1 MKLNIP
7 NFFNCGG
14 IYDFMKYIITESQY
28 RTALMEQLSTTFR
41 RRLDFDRMEDDMKS
55 IIEDELLPC
64 EFGSAGDFVS
74 EACDLLAYRYI
85 EDYNIPRGKESD
97 NLYHFLVDLFGK
109 QLVKIYN
116 KQCS

>member
-1 MKLNIP
+1 
-7 NFFNCGG
+7 
-14 IYDFMKYIITESQY
+14 
-28 RTALMEQLSTTFR
+28 MEQLSTTFR

-55 IIEDELLPC
+55 IIEDELLPW

-97 NLYHFLVDLFGK
+97 NLYNFLVDLFGK

-116 KQCS
+116 KKCS

>member
-1 MKLNIP
+1 
-7 NFFNCGG
+7 
-14 IYDFMKYIITESQY
+14 MKYIITESQY
-28 RTALMEQLSTTFR
+28 KTALMEQLSTTFR

>member
-1 MKLNIP
+1 
-7 NFFNCGG
+7 
-14 IYDFMKYIITESQY
+14 MKYIITESQY
-28 RTALMEQLSTTFR
+28 KTALMEQLSTTFR

-64 EFGSAGDFVS
+64 EFGSAVDFVS

-97 NLYHFLVDLFGK
+97 SLYNFLVDLFGK

-116 KQCS
+116 KKCS

>member
-1 MKLNIP
+1 
-7 NFFNCGG
+7 
-14 IYDFMKYIITESQY
+14 MKYIITESQY
-28 RTALMEQLSTTFR
+28 KTALMEQLSTTFR

-97 NLYHFLVDLFGK
+97 SLYNFLVDLFGK

-116 KQCS
+116 KKCS

>member
-1 MKLNIP
+1 
-7 NFFNCGG
+7 
-14 IYDFMKYIITESQY
+14 
-28 RTALMEQLSTTFR
+28 MEQLSTTFR

-55 IIEDELLPC
+55 IIEDELIPC

>member
-1 MKLNIP
+1 
-7 NFFNCGG
+7 
-14 IYDFMKYIITESQY
+14 
-28 RTALMEQLSTTFR
+28 MEQLSTTFR

-97 NLYHFLVDLFGK
+97 SLYNFLVDLFGK

-116 KQCS
+116 KKCS

>member
-1 MKLNIP
+1 
-7 NFFNCGG
+7 
-14 IYDFMKYIITESQY
+14 MKYVITESQY

-97 NLYHFLVDLFGK
+97 NLYNFLVDLFGK

-116 KQCS
+116 KKCS

>member
-1 MKLNIP
+1 
-7 NFFNCGG
+7 
-14 IYDFMKYIITESQY
+14 MKYIITESQY
-28 RTALMEQLSTTFR
+28 KTALMEQLSTTFR

-97 NLYHFLVDLFGK
+97 NLYNFLVDLFGK

-116 KQCS
+116 KKCS

>member
-1 MKLNIP
+1 
-7 NFFNCGG
+7 
-14 IYDFMKYIITESQY
+14 
-28 RTALMEQLSTTFR
+28 MEQLSTTFR

-97 NLYHFLVDLFGK
+97 NLYNFLVDLFGK

-116 KQCS
+116 KKCS

>member
-1 MKLNIP
+1 
-7 NFFNCGG
+7 
-14 IYDFMKYIITESQY
+14 MKYIITESQY
-28 RTALMEQLSTTFR
+28 KTALMEQLSTTFR

-55 IIEDELLPC
+55 IIEDELIPC

-97 NLYHFLVDLFGK
+97 NLYNFLVDLFGK

-116 KQCS
+116 KKCS

>member
-1 MKLNIP
+1 
-7 NFFNCGG
+7 
-14 IYDFMKYIITESQY
+14 
-28 RTALMEQLSTTFR
+28 
-41 RRLDFDRMEDDMKS
+41 LDFDRMEDDMKS
-55 IIEDELLPC
+55 LVEDELLPC

-97 NLYHFLVDLFGK
+97 NLYNFLVDLFGK

-116 KQCS
+116 KKCL

>member
-1 MKLNIP
+1 
-7 NFFNCGG
+7 
-14 IYDFMKYIITESQY
+14 MKYIITESQY
-28 RTALMEQLSTTFR
+28 KTALMEQLSTTFR

-97 NLYHFLVDLFGK
+97 SLYNFLVDLFGK

>member
-1 MKLNIP
+1 
-7 NFFNCGG
+7 
-14 IYDFMKYIITESQY
+14 
-28 RTALMEQLSTTFR
+28 
-41 RRLDFDRMEDDMKS
+41 MEDDMKS

-97 NLYHFLVDLFGK
+97 NLYNFLVDLFGK

-116 KQCS
+116 KKCS